1 LYAFRLDFREAGR
14 LVSGMSRGAKV
25 TVAGGGALGLAC
37 ALRLAW
43 AGCRV
48 TVADP
53 APERSASAVAAG
65 MLAPAFE
72 AALDAQAPPFEMM
85 MASRDLWPE
94 LEARA
99 GVPLDRS
106 GALAAGSEAW
116 LAGLRAAFV
125 RFGLHAIDL
134 PRRAAEDLAP
144 GLSPSLDH
152 ALLAREDWRIDPSQ
166 GLAALRGACVAAG
179 VAFETRRVEGRDDA
193 DWLVIAAG
201 YAPDLAGLAPELSRL
216 SPIKGQILRY
226 DGVETGRLSVR
237 GEGVYAVPGAA
248 ALAVG
253 ATMEAGL
260 ADTEPDPAKTAA
272 LAEGAADLLPALK
285 GLSPRIAAGVRA
297 ATPDGL
303 PLAGASTEAGVL
315 LAAGARRNGWL
326 LAPLVA
332 RTIAACVTGG
342 DPGPYAA
349 ALDPRR
355 FEGGR

>member
-1 LYAFRLDFREAGR
+1 
-14 LVSGMSRGAKV
+14 MSAGAKV
-25 TVAGGGALGLAC
+25 TVAGAGALGLAC

-72 AALDAQAPPFEMM
+72 AALDAQAPPFALM
-85 MASRDLWPE
+85 MAARDLWPE

-99 GVPLDRS
+99 GVVLDRS

-116 LAGLRAAFV
+116 LAGLRESLI
-125 RFGLHAIDL
+125 RHGLHTIEL

-144 GLSPSLDH
+144 GLSPGLGH
-152 ALLAREDWRIDPSQ
+152 ALLAREDWRIDPAQ
-166 GLAALRGACVAAG
+166 GLAALRGACEAAG
-179 VAFETRRVEGRDDA
+179 VAFETRAATSRGDA

-201 YAPDLAGLAPELSRL
+201 YAPDLASLAPELSRL
-216 SPIKGQILRY
+216 TPIKGQILRY
-226 DGVETGRLSVR
+226 GGVEAGRMSVR
-237 GEGVYAVPGAA
+237 GEGAYAVPTAEG
-248 ALAVG
+248 LAVG
-253 ATMEAGL
+253 ATMEAGV
-260 ADTEPDPAKTAA
+260 ADPTPDAAKTAP
-272 LAEGAADLLPALK
+272 LREGAASLFPALK
-285 GLSPRIAAGVRA
+285 PLSPRLGAGVRA

-303 PLAGASTEAGVL
+303 PLAGFSVAEGVL
-315 LAAGARRNGWL
+315 LATGARRNGWL

-332 RTIAACVTGG
+332 RAIAACVTGE

-355 FEGGR
+355 LA